1 MTPTP
6 AGQEPHRFWQ
16 RFPSQSRPGGGGARH
31 RRPPAIRIDREVGAV
46 KNLALETGQNRLL
59 LLSEPIGRV
68 SVADPKIADL
78 KVITPTQL
86 LLTSRGVG
94 ATDLTLWNKKDE
106 ALVIALLVTRNLDR
120 LRTQLL
126 EFFPDREDLGLGG
139 GRSDRA
145 LGRGLRRARPRTRG
159 RGRRSCTPTRS
170 RT

>member
-1 MTPTP
+1 M
-6 AGQEPHRFWQ
+6 
-16 RFPSQSRPGGGGARH
+16 
-31 RRPPAIRIDREVGAV
+31 

-94 ATDLTLWNKKDE
+94 TTDLTLWNKKDE

-120 LRTQLL
+120 LRSQLL
-126 EFFPDREDLGLGG
+126 EFFPDREDLGVGRR
-139 GRSDRA
+139 RSDRA
-145 LGRGLRRARPRTRG
+145 LG
-159 RGRRSCTPTRS
+159 
-170 RT
+170 

>member
-1 MTPTP
+1 VTPSRVVRAASFLLSLSVTVP
-6 AGQEPHRFWQ
+6 AVAA
-16 RFPSQSRPGGGGARH
+16 GAEH
-31 RRPPAIRIDREVGAV
+31 AASPPAIRIDREVGAV

-94 ATDLTLWNKKDE
+94 STDLTLWNKRDE

-120 LRTQLL
+120 LRSQLL
-126 EFFPDREDLGLGG
+126 EFFPNEKISVSAAGDLIVLSGEVSDVGG
-139 GRSDRA
+139 GGGGAARA
-145 LGRGLRRARPRTRG
+145 GLP
-159 RGRRSCTPTRS
+159 SYNK
-170 RT
+170 